1 MATFA
6 PRLSFL
12 VVLGA
17 LALMAAG
24 PTGASTPP
32 PESRATIAKQ
42 IPLARGG
49 RLTLDNGLGDV
60 TIEAWTRDLV
70 DLRAEQTADSNADL
84 ALVPIDIKAAPDALA
99 ISSRAPSYSLDT
111 RVRVDYR
118 LRVPGDIDL
127 KLVKVDRGR
136 VSITDVSGRAVVRVM
151 TGTIRIRGFAGF
163 LDGSTINGEIDANLT
178 RFDRGDFVA
187 LDTYNG
193 DIVLRLPG
201 GTQASYSLRTLNGVI
216 DSNVP
221 LPVLNSYGPHVAHV
235 AGGADVP
242 LVRLTSVN
250 GGIHVT
256 R

>member
-1 MATFA
+1 MTAFA
-6 PRLSFL
+6 PRWSFL

-17 LALMAAG
+17 LPLLAAG
-24 PTGASTPP
+24 RTGASTSS

-42 IPLARGG
+42 IPLTPGG

-70 DLRAEQTADSNADL
+70 DLRAEETADSDSDL
-84 ALVPIDIKAAPDALA
+84 ALVPVDIKVAPDALA
-99 ISSRAPSYSLDT
+99 ISSRAPAYSLDT

-118 LRVPGDIDL
+118 LRVPGGVDL
-127 KLVKVDRGR
+127 KLVKTDRGR
-136 VSITDVSGRAVVRVM
+136 VSIADVSGRAVVRVI
-151 TGTIRIRGFAGF
+151 TGTIRIRGFAGY
-163 LDGSTINGEIDANLT
+163 LDGSTINGEIDVNLT

-193 DIVLRLPG
+193 DIVLRLPS
-201 GTQASYSLRTLNGVI
+201 GTNANYSLRTLNGVI

-221 LPVLNSYGPHVAHV
+221 MPVLKSYGPHVAHV
-235 AGGADVP
+235 AGDVNDP

-250 GGIHVT
+250 GSIHVT